1 VRQSSTLWFPLTA
14 AAQAA
19 TALVSPVRLAAL
31 LALATVRLSVFA
43 LLVTAALLAGV
54 CARAVL
60 VFARPAAVHRA
71 GLTIIHAF
79 CRLAAATFGLQITA
93 RGPRPAPGSLIVAN
107 HRSYL
112 DVIALG
118 ALEPCFFLGKAEVSR
133 WPIIG
138 LAARAVGI
146 VFVQRDDPHS
156 RRAAQDTVSDL
167 LTAGFSVGTFPEGTT
182 TSSYT
187 PGPFKAGLFHR
198 VVGRPIAV
206 VPATLRPVGDHLDW
220 VGDATFLDHLFRLA
234 LGLRHRFE
242 VVFSTALDAE
252 AWPDGHTLRDEAW
265 HRVARPT
272 PPPRHTAPEDF
283 SWLREPTLRQA
294 RFRSHGGRY
303 VIRVLDQPGL
313 WMTSDELAALHFDL
327 RAVAASAMDEVPEY
341 GVFSGDRRAYRNRV
355 IAVAYDREQRV
366 PVAFTAMVYLA
377 FAAERRTEPLIHL
390 GLTMIA
396 RTHRGQ
402 RLQTP
407 LFKRIFLLPV
417 LNQRRLGF
425 KVTNIAASPAGI
437 GATSDYFLDVYPS
450 YRGDTQRQ
458 PEHLDVARQ
467 ILGMYRHEFGCSE
480 RAIFD
485 PGTFVVHG
493 SNDVQGGGAHQFIKE
508 DPVSHYRVEACN
520 RYCREVL
527 DFTAGDEL
535 FQVGRVHLLWSSLA
549 SRSSRRQ
556 RAQG

>member
-1 VRQSSTLWFPLTA
+1 
-14 AAQAA
+14 
-19 TALVSPVRLAAL
+19 
-31 LALATVRLSVFA
+31 
-43 LLVTAALLAGV
+43 
-54 CARAVL
+54 
-60 VFARPAAVHRA
+60 
-71 GLTIIHAF
+71 
-79 CRLAAATFGLQITA
+79 
-93 RGPRPAPGSLIVAN
+93 
-107 HRSYL
+107 
-112 DVIALG
+112 
-118 ALEPCFFLGKAEVSR
+118 
-133 WPIIG
+133 
-138 LAARAVGI
+138 VGI

-167 LTAGFSVGTFPEGTT
+167 LTAGFSVGTFPEGDHDLVVHRPAP
-182 TSSYT
+182 SRRAS
-187 PGPFKAGLFHR
+187 FNR
-198 VVGRPIAV
+198 VVGRPPSRSSPPPCA
-206 VPATLRPVGDHLDW
+206 PSATTSTGW
-220 VGDATFLDHLFRLA
+220 VTPRS
-234 LGLRHRFE
+234 
-242 VVFSTALDAE
+242 ST
-252 AWPDGHTLRDEAW
+252 TSSAW
-265 HRVARPT
+265 HSVSAIGSRWCFPRPSTPKPGPTATRSATRHGTASRARRR
-272 PPPRHTAPEDF
+272 PPRHTAPEDF

-294 RFRSHGGRY
+294 WFRSHGGRY

-313 WMTSDELAALHFDL
+313 WMTSDQLAALHFDL